1 MRPEQIFD
9 LLVGLLSIYGG
20 SALLL
25 RRFRSSSKPLRWG
38 KFENGAVT
46 SKRSLL
52 IVGCCFICFGVC
64 VTLMGFQV
72 AGLERF
78 LFPVV
83 LVVTVIATLTCAVID
98 ARS

>member
-9 LLVGLLSIYGG
+9 LLVGLPSIYGG
-20 SALLL
+20 ATLLV
-25 RRFRSSSKPLRWG
+25 RRFRSPSQPLRWG
-38 KFENGAVT
+38 KFENGAVV

-52 IVGCCFICFGVC
+52 IVGCCFVCFGVC

-78 LFPVV
+78 VFPVV
-83 LVVTVIATLTCAVID
+83 LVVTVIATLACTVID